1 MGERELKAMERLY
14 VLENILVLEE
24 GIIGGDN
31 KIVDLIES
39 ETKDELFAV
48 EVVKKLAKMKI
59 LLEVKKGEVSCVNP
73 LTVVI
78 NDRGMKRICID
89 LFQ

>member
-1 MGERELKAMERLY
+1 MGERELKAMERLD

-24 GIIGGDN
+24 GITNGDN
-31 KIVDLIES
+31 KIVELIEL

-78 NDRGMKRICID
+78 NDRGKKRLGID
-89 LFQ
+89 LSR